1 MMKKRKGLILFPT
14 GLMILVISLLSIW
27 LSGCGDSNEH
37 AIFRSGDMI
46 TVYWV
51 LEEENAEI
59 TNFELKNNIL
69 EFDIDTGDLHEKQT
83 LPINSAKSHETL
95 EIKGISRLD
104 ELAVFHI
111 VVNPM
116 RQSYHEF
123 PGIEKS
129 YMTFREREHLENT
142 KPGDFTNAETF
153 RAGDRIT
160 VFWHRPGK
168 SEKNWHN
175 WRKGYGS
182 SNTMDKGGLPD
193 NWVDRLSIKE
203 VKPPEKVMLIGVG
216 MTPEIYIA
224 YFHVSATD

>member
-1 MMKKRKGLILFPT
+1 MLKIKRLILLAISLAIGLI
-14 GLMILVISLLSIW
+14 
-27 LSGCGDSNEH
+27 GCGDSYEH

-46 TVYWV
+46 TIYWV
-51 LEEENAEI
+51 LEEDNAEI
-59 TNFELKNNIL
+59 ANFELKDNIL
-69 EFDIDTGDLHEKQT
+69 EFDIDAGELSEKQT
-83 LPINSAKSHETL
+83 LPIKFAERHETL

-104 ELAVFHI
+104 ALAIFHV

-116 RQSYHEF
+116 RESYHEF

-129 YMTFREREHLENT
+129 YMTFRDREHRENT

-175 WRKGYGS
+175 WTKGSGYS
-182 SNTMDKGGLPD
+182 STMDKGGLPD
-193 NWVDRLSIKE
+193 NWVDRLSLLKE
-203 VKPPEKVMLIGVG
+203 
-216 MTPEIYIA
+216 
-224 YFHVSATD
+224 

>member
-1 MMKKRKGLILFPT
+1 MKTQIVLIACLALIL
-14 GLMILVISLLSIW
+14 V
-27 LSGCGDSNEH
+27 GCGDSNEH

-46 TVYWV
+46 TIYWI

-59 TNFELKNNIL
+59 TSFELKDNIL
-69 EFDIDTGDLHEKQT
+69 EFDIDTGDLHEKQM
-83 LPINSAKSHETL
+83 LPINFAKSHGTL

-104 ELAVFHI
+104 ELAIFHI

-116 RQSYHEF
+116 RQSYHKF

-153 RAGDRIT
+153 RVGDRIT
-160 VFWHRPGK
+160 VFWRRPEK

-175 WRKGYGS
+175 WTKGSGS
-182 SNTMDKGGLPD
+182 SSTMDKGGLPV
-193 NWVDRLSIKE
+193 NWVDRLFIKE
-203 VKPPEKVMLIGVG
+203 VKPHEKVMLIGVG
-216 MTPEIYIA
+216 RTPEIYIA

>member
-1 MMKKRKGLILFPT
+1 MEKRKGLILLT
-14 GLMILVISLLSIW
+14 ISFLIW

-46 TVYWV
+46 TIYWV

-59 TNFELKNNIL
+59 ANFELKDNIL
-69 EFDIDTGDLHEKQT
+69 EFDIDTGDLHEQQT
-83 LPINSAKSHETL
+83 LLIKLAKSHETL
-95 EIKGISRLD
+95 EIKGMSRLD

-111 VVNPM
+111 VVNPL
-116 RQSYHEF
+116 RESYHEF

-129 YMTFREREHLENT
+129 YMTFRGREHFENT

-160 VFWHRPGK
+160 MFWHRPEK

-175 WRKGYGS
+175 WTRGSGYS
-182 SNTMDKGGLPD
+182 STMHKGGLPD

-203 VKPPEKVMLIGVG
+203 IKPHEKVMLIGVG

-224 YFHVSATD
+224 YFSVLPNSTE